1 MRLPYQVT
9 LKSSGKQF
17 DASPDE
23 TILQA
28 ALRQG
33 ITLPYGCK
41 NGACGS
47 CKGQVAEG
55 LVRHGNHN
63 EGAVNDS

>member
-1 MRLPYQVT
+1 MMERWHTYYRTDLFKGMRLPYQVT

-41 NGACGS
+41 NGACG
-47 CKGQVAEG
+47 
-55 LVRHGNHN
+55 
-63 EGAVNDS
+63 